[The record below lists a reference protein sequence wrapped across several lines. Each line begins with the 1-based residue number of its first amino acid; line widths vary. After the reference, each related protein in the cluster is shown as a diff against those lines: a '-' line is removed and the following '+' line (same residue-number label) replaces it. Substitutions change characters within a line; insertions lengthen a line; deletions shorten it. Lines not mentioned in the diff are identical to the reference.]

1 MKISSKLFSFDK
13 AFAQGQLHTESAE
26 IRQIAELAVIKG
38 GEIEEHIQYC
48 DELTYAVSG
57 TAAVYSGDTVREMT
71 AGEVHFIRR
80 GQYHKIVAGEGQNFR
95 YFCIGYQ
102 PNPACES
109 VDIFLRTVGDAPF
122 FFVADEGNI
131 KTLFEMLLNEFY
143 VRDEESNLMIHF
155 YFSQMLIQLHRI
167 LTGKAREKLQ
177 KASTASANSA
187 VYRALQYIDREY
199 AGITSVKQI
208 ARSLSYSEYYLAH
221 IFKEKMDVTVK
232 DYLMRKKIT
241 AAALMLRE
249 SNMTVTEIAEQLSF
263 SSLHAFGLAFKRCMG
278 MSAGEFRRSGKD
290 GR

>member
-57 TAAVYSGDTVREMT
+57 TATVYSGDTVREMT

-177 KASTASANSA
+177 KSSTAAANSA
-187 VYRALQYIDREY
+187 VYRALQYMDREY
-199 AGITSVKQI
+199 AGIRSVKQI
-208 ARSLSYSEYYLAH
+208 ARSLSYSEYYLSH

-241 AAALMLRE
+241 GAAHMLLE
-249 SNMTVTEIAEQLSF
+249 TNMTVTEISEQLSF
-263 SSLHAFGLAFKRCMG
+263 SSLHAFGLAFKRYMG
-278 MSAGEFRRSGKD
+278 MSAGEFRRSGRD
-290 GR
+290 G

>member
-13 AFAQGQLHTESAE
+13 AFAQGQLYTESAE

-38 GEIEEHIQYC
+38 GEIQEHIQYC

-57 TAAVYSGDTVREMT
+57 TATIYSGESAREMT
-71 AGEVHFIRR
+71 AGEVHFIRK
-80 GQYHKIVAGEGQNFR
+80 GQYHKIVAGTGQNFR

-102 PNPACES
+102 PNPSCES
-109 VDIFLRTVGDAPF
+109 VAIFQRTVADAPF
-122 FFVADEGNI
+122 FFVPDEGNI

-143 VRDEESNLMIHF
+143 IRDEESNLMIHF

-167 LTGKAREKLQ
+167 LTGKSREKLQ
-177 KASTASANSA
+177 KSSSASANNA

-199 AGITSVKQI
+199 ARITSVKQI
-208 ARSLSYSEYYLAH
+208 AQALSYSEYYLSH

-241 AAALMLRE
+241 AAAHMLTE
-249 SNMTVTEIAEQLSF
+249 SNMTVTEIAEQLHF
-263 SSLHAFGLAFKRCMG
+263 STLHSFGLAFKRYMG
-278 MSAGEFRRSGKD
+278 MSAGEFRRSRKQ
-290 GR
+290 

>member
-13 AFAQGQLHTESAE
+13 AFAQGQLHTDSAE

-48 DELTYAVSG
+48 DELTYAISG
-57 TAAVYSGDTVREMT
+57 TATVYSGDTVREMT

-199 AGITSVKQI
+199 AGIRSVKQI
-208 ARSLSYSEYYLAH
+208 ARSLSYSEYYLSH

-263 SSLHAFGLAFKRCMG
+263 SSLHAFGLAFKRYMG

-290 GR
+290 GN

>member
-57 TAAVYSGDTVREMT
+57 TATIYSGENVREMT
-71 AGEVHFIRR
+71 AGEVHFIHR
-80 GQYHKIVAGEGQNFR
+80 GQYHKIVAGDGQNFR

-109 VDIFLRTVGDAPF
+109 VDIFLRTVGETPF
-122 FFVADEGNI
+122 FFVTDEGNI

-143 VRDEESNLMIHF
+143 IRDEESNLMIHF

-167 LTGKAREKLQ
+167 LTGKAWEKLQ
-177 KASTASANSA
+177 KSSTASANSA
-187 VYRALQYIDREY
+187 VYRTLQYIDREY
-199 AGITSVKQI
+199 PRITSVKQV
-208 ARSLSYSEYYLAH
+208 AQALSYSEYYLSH

-241 AAALMLRE
+241 GAAHMLLE
-249 SNMTVTEIAEQLSF
+249 TNMTVTEISEQLSF
-263 SSLHAFGLAFKRCMG
+263 SSLHAFGLAFKRYMG
-278 MSAGEFRRSGKD
+278 MSPGEFRRSRRD
-290 GR
+290 